1 MEQTN
6 VPSADQ
12 NIPVFVEAAR
22 MPLFVHTCLSAADPY
37 AVHSLISRI
46 FKALLSSSSYL
57 CRGMA
62 QAVSCRESLG
72 LIPVHVALVVEE
84 VCSGA
89 GLFITF
95 QASRVN
101 CFSTSAPYSFFS
113 HSTLTQ

>member
-1 MEQTN
+1 MNAT
-6 VPSADQ
+6 VCS
-12 NIPVFVEAAR
+12 
-22 MPLFVHTCLSAADPY
+22 VHTFLSAADPY
-37 AVHSLISRI
+37 PVHSLMSCI

-57 CRGMA
+57 CRTTV
-62 QAVSCRESLG
+62 QAVSRRESLG
-72 LIPVHVALVVEE
+72 LIPVHVGLVKE

-89 GLFITF
+89 GLSITI